1 MNARSLALLL
11 LIPAALGVSLTG
23 YYVVHE
29 SLPRVVR
36 APTSLILAPV
46 AIVDGLCH
54 AIGVPG
60 IYGRIVPVLVVNW
73 AFGVAICCG
82 AVGVGRWRKARMTAN
97 SDPGDA
103 RRCKP
108 SDSAGRWP

>member
-1 MNARSLALLL
+1 MNARSRLLLL
-11 LIPAALGVSLTG
+11 LIPAALGVGLTG
-23 YYVVHE
+23 FYLVHE

-73 AFGVAICCG
+73 AFGVVICCG
-82 AVGVGRWRKARMTAN
+82 IAGVGRWRRARVTA
-97 SDPGDA
+97 P
-103 RRCKP
+103 
-108 SDSAGRWP
+108 